1 MSIRVQKY
9 LADAGICS
17 RRKAEQYILE
27 GKVRINDKVVF
38 ELGTKVTED
47 DEVYFENK
55 KIKIEDKKVYIM
67 LNKPVNYITTVKDQ
81 FGRDTVI
88 DLIKDI
94 NYRLVPVGRLDYDT
108 SGLLIMTND
117 GNLVYKLTHP
127 KHNIDKVY
135 VAKLEGIIKKEEIYR
150 FENGI
155 YIDNYKTSNAK
166 IEILNLNNNNSNV
179 KITIHEGKNRQIRKM
194 CDAIGHNVLSLKRIS
209 IGDINLDVP
218 MGKYRYLTSK
228 EIEYLDRL

>member
-27 GKVRINDKVVF
+27 GKVRINNKVVF
-38 ELGTKVTED
+38 ELGTKVSED

-81 FGRDTVI
+81 FGRATVM

-117 GNLVYKLTHP
+117 GDLVYKLTHP

-135 VAKLEGIIKKEEIYR
+135 VAKLEGIIKKEEIYK

-155 YIDNYKTSNAK
+155 HIDNYKTSNAK
-166 IEILNLNNNNSNV
+166 IEVLNLSNNNSNV

-194 CDAIGHNVLSLKRIS
+194 CDAIGHSVLSLKRIS

-218 MGKYRYLTSK
+218 IGKYRYLTSK
-228 EIEYLDRL
+228 EIEYLNRL

>member
-27 GKVRINDKVVF
+27 GKVRVNDKVVF
-38 ELGTKVTED
+38 ELGIKVTED

-55 KIKIEDKKVYIM
+55 KIKIENKKVYIM

-81 FGRDTVI
+81 FGRATVM

>member
-27 GKVRINDKVVF
+27 GKVRVNDKVVF

-55 KIKIEDKKVYIM
+55 KVKIEDKKIYIM

-81 FGRDTVI
+81 FGRATVM

-135 VAKLEGIIKKEEIYR
+135 VAKLEGIIKKEEIYK

-166 IEILNLNNNNSNV
+166 IEVLNLSNNNSNV

-194 CDAIGHNVLSLKRIS
+194 CDAIGHSVLSLKRIS

-218 MGKYRYLTSK
+218 IGKYRYLTSK
-228 EIEYLDRL
+228 EIEYLNRL

>member
-27 GKVRINDKVVF
+27 GKVRVNDKVVF

-81 FGRDTVI
+81 FGRATVM

-117 GNLVYKLTHP
+117 GDLVYKLTHP

-135 VAKLEGIIKKEEIYR
+135 VAKLEGIIKKEEIYK

-166 IEILNLNNNNSNV
+166 IEVLNLSNNNSNV

-194 CDAIGHNVLSLKRIS
+194 CDAIGHSVLSLKRIS

-218 MGKYRYLTSK
+218 IGKYRYLTSK
-228 EIEYLDRL
+228 EIEYLNRL

>member
-1 MSIRVQKY
+1 
-9 LADAGICS
+9 
-17 RRKAEQYILE
+17 
-27 GKVRINDKVVF
+27 
-38 ELGTKVTED
+38 
-47 DEVYFENK
+47 
-55 KIKIEDKKVYIM
+55 
-67 LNKPVNYITTVKDQ
+67 
-81 FGRDTVI
+81 
-88 DLIKDI
+88 
-94 NYRLVPVGRLDYDT
+94 
-108 SGLLIMTND
+108 MTND

>member
-55 KIKIEDKKVYIM
+55 KIKIENKKVYIM

-81 FGRDTVI
+81 FGRATVM

-117 GNLVYKLTHP
+117 GDLVYKLTHP

-135 VAKLEGIIKKEEIYR
+135 IAKLEGIIKKEEIYR

-166 IEILNLNNNNSNV
+166 IEVLNLSNNNSNV

-194 CDAIGHNVLSLKRIS
+194 CTAIGHSVLSLKRIY

-218 MGKYRYLTSK
+218 IGKYRYLTSK
-228 EIEYLDRL
+228 EIEYLNRL

>member
-27 GKVRINDKVVF
+27 GKVRVNDKVVF

-81 FGRDTVI
+81 FGRATVM

-135 VAKLEGIIKKEEIYR
+135 VAKLEGIIKKKEIYK

-166 IEILNLNNNNSNV
+166 IEVLNLSNNNSNV

-194 CDAIGHNVLSLKRIS
+194 CDAIGHSVLSLKRIS

-218 MGKYRYLTSK
+218 IGKYRYLTSK
-228 EIEYLDRL
+228 EIEYLNRL

>member
-27 GKVRINDKVVF
+27 GKVRVNDKVVF

-55 KIKIEDKKVYIM
+55 KVKIEDKKIYIM

>member
-27 GKVRINDKVVF
+27 GKVRVNDKVVF

-55 KIKIEDKKVYIM
+55 KVKIEDKKIYIM

-117 GNLVYKLTHP
+117 GDLVYKLTHP

-135 VAKLEGIIKKEEIYR
+135 IAKLEGIIKKEEIYR

-166 IEILNLNNNNSNV
+166 IEVLNLSNNNSNV

>member
-55 KIKIEDKKVYIM
+55 KIKIENKKVYIM

-81 FGRDTVI
+81 FGRATVM

-117 GNLVYKLTHP
+117 GDLVYKLTHP

-135 VAKLEGIIKKEEIYR
+135 IAKLEGIIKKEEIYR

-166 IEILNLNNNNSNV
+166 IEVLNLSNNNSNV

>member
-1 MSIRVQKY
+1 
-9 LADAGICS
+9 
-17 RRKAEQYILE
+17 
-27 GKVRINDKVVF
+27 
-38 ELGTKVTED
+38 
-47 DEVYFENK
+47 
-55 KIKIEDKKVYIM
+55 
-67 LNKPVNYITTVKDQ
+67 
-81 FGRDTVI
+81 
-88 DLIKDI
+88 
-94 NYRLVPVGRLDYDT
+94 
-108 SGLLIMTND
+108 MTND
-117 GNLVYKLTHP
+117 GDLVYKLTHP

-135 VAKLEGIIKKEEIYR
+135 MAKLEGIIKKEEIYR

>member
-27 GKVRINDKVVF
+27 GKVRVNDKVVF

-55 KIKIEDKKVYIM
+55 KVKIEDKKIYIM

-135 VAKLEGIIKKEEIYR
+135 VAKLEGIIKKEEIYK
-150 FENGI
+150 FESGL

-166 IEILNLNNNNSNV
+166 IEVLNLSNNNSNV

-194 CDAIGHNVLSLKRIS
+194 CDAIGHSVLSLKRIS

-218 MGKYRYLTSK
+218 IGKYRYLTSK
-228 EIEYLDRL
+228 EIEYLNRL